1 MKVLSR
7 QRPTFILNTTNE
19 TFKIRYC
26 VNLYLNWQRKYERSK
41 LRVPFLLSKFRH
53 LNFDLSYFRC
63 QLRYRFIQY
72 LISKVSLVM
81 LRVKVG
87 LWCDSTFILCYSTLK
102 TAILLHKRGLVK
114 TEVLST
120 VDGLHRH
127 FPTCS
132 QAVLCASTPKTKTSE
147 YLDWKALGFLATFKL
162 SENSKSHST
171 INCTSSKNTYF
182 LKNWRA

>member
-1 MKVLSR
+1 MLSY
-7 QRPTFILNTTNE
+7 QRPTKILNTTNE

-72 LISKVSLVM
+72 LILKVSLVV
-81 LRVKVG
+81 LRMKVV
-87 LWCDSTFILCYSTLK
+87 LWCDSNFMLWYSILK
-102 TAILLHKRGLVK
+102 TANLLHKRGFGK

-120 VDGLHRH
+120 V
-127 FPTCS
+127 TTS
-132 QAVLCASTPKTKTSE
+132 QPLEVHGQSALFWKPQISDRF
-147 YLDWKALGFLATFKL
+147 YLDVHGGSMTFRVQ
-162 SENSKSHST
+162 NP
-171 INCTSSKNTYF
+171 
-182 LKNWRA
+182 